1 MRIERSSIRASPY
14 LGIFCAVSDKMALMP
29 MASSSAEARK
39 FGEVFGVETMKVS
52 LAGSSLLGVL
62 SQGNRKGFLL
72 PRIAEEKEVKRLEEA
87 GVKTLATNL
96 TAVGNL
102 LTFNDSKGVC
112 AETIAKEEVKR
123 MEKFLGVEFYQK
135 NIVGTEV
142 TGSNL
147 VLSSK
152 GFIVN
157 PEISDSEFKALE
169 KHFGLK
175 GLVTTANYGDP
186 FVANSVL
193 ANSFGVLAGELTSGP
208 EMMRID
214 EALVGESK

>member
-1 MRIERSSIRASPY
+1 LRASPY
-14 LGIFCAVSDKMALMP
+14 LGIFAAVSDDLVLLPPNAEPKEVRQFEEVLG
-29 MASSSAEARK
+29 AEAL
-39 FGEVFGVETMKVS
+39 KVA

-62 SQGNRKGFLL
+62 CQGNKQGFLL
-72 PRIAEEKEVKRLEEA
+72 PRIAEEKEVKLLEEA
-87 GVKTLATNL
+87 GVKTLSTQL

-102 LTFNDSKGVC
+102 LAFNNEKGVC
-112 AETIAKEEVKR
+112 AETIPKAEVKA

-147 VLSSK
+147 VVSGQ

-157 PEISDSEFKALE
+157 PEISDQEFKALE

-193 ANSFGVLAGELTSGP
+193 ANAQGVLAGELTSGP

-214 EALVGESK
+214 EALVSEKT